1 MNHDIKYKGKVYHV
15 QTEDSGLK
23 NPVIKTI
30 IFIGGTILGSKKTTY
45 EDILKSDQRDKV
57 VRELMEEQHKS
68 LVRELLSGRFENG
81 PVGDLSAGGPKP
93 APKPTAKPAATA
105 PAPTP
110 ATAPAPPKAEAETPT
125 AVAPTPGAPKQEAPK
140 PAATEKKEELAEN
153 QSIDDI
159 IMEHLSLDD

>member
-30 IFIGGTILGSKKTTY
+30 LFIGGTILGSKKTTY
-45 EDILKSDQRDKV
+45 EDILKSSERDKV

-68 LVRELLSGRFENG
+68 LVRELLAGRFENG
-81 PVGDLSAGGPKP
+81 PVGDLSKKP
-93 APKPTAKPAATA
+93 PLTKTTPT
-105 PAPTP
+105 
-110 ATAPAPPKAEAETPT
+110 PPKAEAPKAETPT
-125 AVAPTPGAPKQEAPK
+125 VDPPRVEAPRVEPPK
-140 PAATEKKEELAEN
+140 AAAPQAEATEKKEEKAAEN